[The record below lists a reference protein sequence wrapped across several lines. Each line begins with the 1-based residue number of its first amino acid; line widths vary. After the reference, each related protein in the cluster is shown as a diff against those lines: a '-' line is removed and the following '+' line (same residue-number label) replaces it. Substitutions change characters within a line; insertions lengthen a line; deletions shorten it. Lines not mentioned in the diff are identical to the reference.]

1 MERIEAADTDFVHSF
16 SWALYR
22 LKEGKHIHRSGWN
35 GKGMY
40 LYYVTEGRYPVKMG
54 IAKEIADKEGMVSYG
69 AYIAIKS
76 VSGVVYIWN
85 PSQQDLFAD
94 DWVIV
99 E

>member
-1 MERIEAADTDFVHSF
+1 MKEILNFGAALEA
-16 SWALYR
+16 
-22 LKEGKHIHRSGWN
+22 LKQGKKVARHGWN

-40 LYYVTEGRYPVKMG
+40 LYYVSEGRYPVKMD